1 MTIETFGKI
10 YLPVKMISKVL
21 FLYLLL
27 VSPVAQNAE
36 QSLNFT
42 LPDMIDIP
50 AGEFEMGCV
59 SSIDCKPREK
69 PVHKVTVPA
78 FQMAKTEVTAELW
91 AACVEAKG
99 CSHEPENNGWTE
111 LGMPIRYVSWDD
123 VQVFITW
130 LNSATSD
137 HKLLVRGLRR
147 HSIPACVLR
156 MS

>member
-59 SSIDCKPREK
+59 SSID
-69 PVHKVTVPA
+69 
-78 FQMAKTEVTAELW
+78 
-91 AACVEAKG
+91 
-99 CSHEPENNGWTE
+99 
-111 LGMPIRYVSWDD
+111 
-123 VQVFITW
+123 
-130 LNSATSD
+130 
-137 HKLLVRGLRR
+137 
-147 HSIPACVLR
+147 
-156 MS
+156 